1 VPSLDVEGQL
11 LYRNTHLCLDDSQDH
26 CDEGEFGVLK
36 AFGLRGLP
44 DQMRYQL
51 IFVWLRHAKG
61 RLVSLQLAFG
71 WKSFG
76 QVLT

>member
-1 VPSLDVEGQL
+1 MLKDNYCTEI
-11 LYRNTHLCLDDSQDH
+11 RI
-26 CDEGEFGVLK
+26 FVL
-36 AFGLRGLP
+36 
-44 DQMRYQL
+44 M
-51 IFVWLRHAKG
+51 IVWLRHAKG